1 MKGFALIVAAVGLA
15 VLANALPSVSK
26 TYSIATGS
34 PSGIYYPFGGGLAS
48 LWSEHGEQINMKA
61 EVTTG
66 SVANLLQVHRGE
78 SEVGIS
84 QGDAFV
90 AARQGDGRFKEP
102 LRVSALLAL
111 YPNLVH
117 LLVPAGSDIKSVQ
130 DLIGKRVSLGA
141 PGSGNLVTARNIL
154 ATLELPLNEL
164 RPYYLTYTETA
175 TGLRDGTL
183 DAGFVVGGI
192 GVGVVTELAL
202 TRDIRLIPFS
212 DEDMARLS
220 EAYPAYTA
228 FDVPVGLYRGV
239 NQPVQ
244 TVSLWN
250 FLVVRQDMDESLAF
264 ELTRLALTHR
274 EQLERVTY
282 PARYTTEE
290 NTRTYAWDYL
300 HPGAK
305 RYFDQHHDEHD
316 ER

>member
-1 MKGFALIVAAVGLA
+1 MKGFALILVAVGLA
-15 VLANALPSVSK
+15 VLANALPGAGN

-48 LWSEHGEQINMKA
+48 LWSEHSAGINMKA

-66 SVANLLQVHRGE
+66 SVANLLQVQRGE

-84 QGDAFV
+84 QGDAFL
-90 AARQGDGRFKEP
+90 AAREGGGRFEEP
-102 LRVSALLAL
+102 LQVSALLAL

-117 LLVPAGSDIKSVQ
+117 LLVPAGSDIHSVQ

-141 PGSGNLVTARNIL
+141 PGSGNLVTARNVL
-154 ATLELPLNEL
+154 ATLEIPLDKL

-183 DAGFVVGGI
+183 DAGFIVGGI
-192 GVGVVTELAL
+192 GVGAVTELAL
-202 TRDIRLIPFS
+202 TRDIRLVAFS
-212 DEDMARLS
+212 DEDMAQLS
-220 EAYPAYTA
+220 GAYPAYTA
-228 FDVPVGLYRGV
+228 FDVPAGLYRGV

-250 FLVVRQDMDESLAF
+250 FLVVHQDMEEALAH
-264 ELTRLALTHR
+264 ELTRLALAHR
-274 EQLERVTY
+274 ERLQAVAY

-290 NTRTYAWDYL
+290 NTRTYAWEYL
-300 HPGAK
+300 HPGA
-305 RYFDQHHDEHD
+305 RHYFEQREAP
-316 ER
+316 